1 MARSRVLRL
10 MAALGVV
17 LALAVPAVAQ
27 EQFNPVG
34 VWEPD
39 NRESRYEFTICGANS
54 DRLCA
59 ELIWIREDKK
69 DARNTKYLNTY
80 MFKDARQTRLNHW
93 RGTVTLEGFNIGGT
107 VDQSSNDRMQL
118 KACALFVFCEDIRL
132 SRVE

>member
-1 MARSRVLRL
+1 MARARL
-10 MAALGVV
+10 FKLLAGLG
-17 LALAVPAVAQ
+17 LALAAAMPAMAQ

-34 VWEPD
+34 VWEPS
-39 NRESRYEFTICGANS
+39 NRESRYEFTLCGDNS

-59 ELIWIREDKK
+59 ELIWIQEDKK

-107 VDQSSNDRMQL
+107 VDQTSNDRMQL
-118 KACALFVFCEDIRL
+118 KACALFVFCEDIGLNRIQ
-132 SRVE
+132 